1 MLNFKKLELTLKD
14 RMKQKNKKSREELS
28 DEDDSDIEEE
38 ETDEESGE
46 MGVYA
51 SSQGMFGSNDNVIR
65 VVR

>member
-51 SSQGMFGSNDNVIR
+51 SSDRKS
-65 VVR
+65 VV